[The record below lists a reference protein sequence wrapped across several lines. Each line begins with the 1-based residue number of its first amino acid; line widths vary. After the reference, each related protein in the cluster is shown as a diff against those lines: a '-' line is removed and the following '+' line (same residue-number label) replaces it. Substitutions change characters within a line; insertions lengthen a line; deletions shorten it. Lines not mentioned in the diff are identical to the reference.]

1 MIAASKRQI
10 FFTRVIRSDGETEGA
25 RDHHC
30 AMSFRPGSEAMLRP
44 KIGLTREDQTTFDR
58 WIGLMLAFYCAAGL
72 TLAALAF
79 AGSSDAD
86 RRAAIERDGGAVFVG
101 AADQAPTAAW

>member
-1 MIAASKRQI
+1 
-10 FFTRVIRSDGETEGA
+10 
-25 RDHHC
+25 
-30 AMSFRPGSEAMLRP
+30 MLRP
-44 KIGLTREDQTTFDR
+44 KIRMTREDQTTFDR

-86 RRAAIERDGGAVFVG
+86 RLVAIERDGGAIFVV
-101 AADQAPTAAW
+101 APDRIPMEP